1 MFATLTTP
9 SPGWTSPGLT
19 YDRAL
24 ERTHTRAA
32 GGALPQFE
40 DRRPFASK
48 KRRRQTTTPPRGK
61 RGAATQPAPD
71 MVPGMLLE
79 SDFHLNRL
87 GMQCEG
93 DVSKCP
99 ALAWPGPIGGCHPSI
114 TGNYVRPRRR
124 PSGLPTTHQRACHS
138 LPGACWRHCQRRG
151 KPGNVEQ
158 GDSGWDVPCPGFSPC
173 FNAIHVPAFG
183 LWIDMRIRLQIHRT
197 SDPHQPVG

>member
-87 GMQCEG
+87 GMQCDCSVHDTETGTG
-93 DVSKCP
+93 DGKNAVRGRRQQM
-99 ALAWPGPIGGCHPSI
+99 PGPGVAGPNWRLPSI
-114 TGNYVRPRRR
+114 DNRKLRPPSPQTVRLTYHPPAR
-124 PSGLPTTHQRACHS
+124 LPQFAWRLLAA
-138 LPGACWRHCQRRG
+138 LPATR
-151 KPGNVEQ
+151 
-158 GDSGWDVPCPGFSPC
+158 
-173 FNAIHVPAFG
+173 
-183 LWIDMRIRLQIHRT
+183 
-197 SDPHQPVG
+197 